1 MLCGTSRHICAPAN
15 ADKDFPELVR
25 ILGMLGILG
34 IPELVRILFCWSVN
48 F

>member
-25 ILGMLGILG
+25 ILGMRKLYWDDA
-34 IPELVRILFCWSVN
+34 LVL
-48 F
+48 